1 MTDVLAA
8 VDEDDPGAEE
18 KVPDAE
24 EVAKLLEKVGGGQSV
39 TQFSTMQTLI
49 KQSPPE
55 SSEDRLSTSWQ
66 ENNDGCRAILAEI
79 RTLSDKERELERLRN
94 DFKQAFLGVLKHLGD
109 VRPPDSRGVIPP
121 AIVKTLP
128 IYEELLWILQQQAC
142 YLAQLSMCM
151 ESNDQIMVF
160 ERVVDRLFADL
171 HDRRTVN
178 LMLTLIRLMIDK
190 EIEHAKTL
198 ADVFRKGKSRVF
210 NVFSRLALKYMFYG
224 DVVRPMLD
232 SEDPDTLLSLIAKL
246 TSEQELRI
254 AFTVDQVQAKRGM
267 DSGEK
272 EAELLSQ
279 KELFRTLMLEGFL
292 EVRKGAEEGTAE
304 IRKGFQTAIKKI
316 NLPPM
321 LRAIFGHAAR
331 EIQKRQFPLPKDRQN
346 IPDELVILDPLL
358 YLFVMGIIVP
368 ILRHLDDFAGP
379 RTRLTKSMEKV
390 KQPVIKSNML
400 RIADYLE
407 MMMTGKDEN
416 DKSLQNVTRQL
427 MPKMMKVM
435 KTFTE
440 DEDHLET
447 DSLIDVFQSHFSLEE
462 QTVSIR
468 ISDCL
473 NITNMIH
480 DYMNKLR
487 LTQNDEV
494 ERLCR
499 KIGIWQENVIA
510 SVTGPGKDTFHNF
523 RMRVRFLLVEGDSE
537 FTFCP
542 ASKCPV
548 PPRLTA
554 GGSDSK
560 AEILRKYLAP
570 DAAWRQ
576 LEPLFGE
583 LPPLSSSDFLSL
595 KTEFLEQQ
603 QLAKERTPPNYAL
616 ADTITQGLLAIDDLI
631 EEESAPESVLALM
644 SNALSER
651 DAQRRMLC
659 ETEKG
664 IQAIE
669 KVKKGHY
676 GHIKTAERYMEDLV
690 KFSMKLDVPQEL
702 KDLGAQAFPE
712 VFARLRIV
720 RKVDP
725 TKLVE
730 AGCSFAPT
738 QAYELKK
745 LRKQGV
751 CKTCALPEDMQKN
764 AVVTMQTTGSGFV
777 KVVVSLQG
785 KTSKSIRRFEIPAEE
800 ISELKRAVAGTELKL
815 DGGFM
820 VCSATHLH
828 LLLQKLSSQ

>member
-49 KQSPPE
+49 KQTPPE

-66 ENNDGCRAILAEI
+66 ENNDGCRTILAEI
-79 RTLSDKERELERLRN
+79 RTLSEKERELERLRN

-142 YLAQLSMCM
+142 YLAQLSMCIN

-190 EIEHAKTL
+190 EIEHAKEL
-198 ADVFRKGKSRVF
+198 SDVFRKGKSRVF

-224 DVVRPMLD
+224 DIVKPMLD
-232 SEDPDTLLSLIAKL
+232 SDDPETLLSLIAKL

-254 AFTVDQVQAKRGM
+254 AFTVDQVKAKPGM

-292 EVRKGAEEGTAE
+292 RAKPGSSEAAEVRE
-304 IRKGFQTAIKKI
+304 GFQTALKKI

-331 EIQKRQFPLPKDRQN
+331 EIQSRSFPLPKDRQN

-416 DKSLQNVTRQL
+416 DKSLQNITRQL
-427 MPKMMKVM
+427 MPKMMKIM
-435 KTFTE
+435 KSFTE
-440 DEDHLET
+440 DEDNLET
-447 DSLIDVFQSHFSLEE
+447 ESLIDVFQSHFSLEE

-468 ISDCL
+468 VHDCL
-473 NITNMIH
+473 FMSNMIH
-480 DYMNKLR
+480 QFMNKLR

-499 KIGIWQENVIA
+499 TIGVCSEGVIV
-510 SVTGPGKDTFHNF
+510 SVTGIGKDTYHNF
-523 RMRVRFLLVEGDSE
+523 RMR
-537 FTFCP
+537 
-542 ASKCPV
+542 
-548 PPRLTA
+548 
-554 GGSDSK
+554 
-560 AEILRKYLAP
+560 
-570 DAAWRQ
+570 
-576 LEPLFGE
+576 
-583 LPPLSSSDFLSL
+583 
-595 KTEFLEQQ
+595 
-603 QLAKERTPPNYAL
+603 
-616 ADTITQGLLAIDDLI
+616 
-631 EEESAPESVLALM
+631 
-644 SNALSER
+644 
-651 DAQRRMLC
+651 
-659 ETEKG
+659 
-664 IQAIE
+664 
-669 KVKKGHY
+669 
-676 GHIKTAERYMEDLV
+676 
-690 KFSMKLDVPQEL
+690 
-702 KDLGAQAFPE
+702 
-712 VFARLRIV
+712 
-720 RKVDP
+720 
-725 TKLVE
+725 
-730 AGCSFAPT
+730 
-738 QAYELKK
+738 
-745 LRKQGV
+745 
-751 CKTCALPEDMQKN
+751 
-764 AVVTMQTTGSGFV
+764 
-777 KVVVSLQG
+777 
-785 KTSKSIRRFEIPAEE
+785 
-800 ISELKRAVAGTELKL
+800 
-815 DGGFM
+815 
-820 VCSATHLH
+820 
-828 LLLQKLSSQ
+828 